1 MLHTLSLQLSG
12 SSEKRRPEVTG
23 GIHQEGSCAN
33 SHHHPGEWHNRLTQD
48 DGHPEAPI
56 MRFLSLARHMFPE
69 TVEKQGGLGENW
81 E

>member
-23 GIHQEGSCAN
+23 GIHQEGSRAN

-48 DGHPEAPI
+48 DGTPRGTNNEVHDTCSQ
-56 MRFLSLARHMFPE
+56 RLLRNK
-69 TVEKQGGLGENW
+69 VV
-81 E
+81 